1 VIARPGGGASAWRRC
16 LPLIVGGFA
25 LGACASVMRAKDPG
39 AQLVGEWRLDSL
51 AVYPLSRTL
60 PDSTRGVLARYHRTM
75 RTASRQFRTG
85 EVRVTTVYRADGRYD
100 HVVAT
105 RDPGQGGYHEAG
117 QWRLDAARRRIW
129 CRNDAGRPCP
139 HDRAV
144 VERAT
149 PQELVL
155 LLELTGRGAGLGE
168 YFRLVR
174 IGP

>member
-1 VIARPGGGASAWRRC
+1 
-16 LPLIVGGFA
+16 LI
-25 LGACASVMRAKDPG
+25 LGACASALRARDPST
-39 AQLVGEWRLDSL
+39 QLVGEWRLDSL
-51 AVYPLSRTL
+51 AVYPLSRSL
-60 PDSTRGVLARYHRTM
+60 PDSTRGVLARYQRTM
-75 RTASRQFRTG
+75 RTTSRQFRTG
-85 EVRVTTVYRADGRYD
+85 QVRVTTVYRGDGRYD

-105 RDPGQGGYHEAG
+105 RDPGQGGYHETG

-149 PQELVL
+149 AQELVL